1 MSSFVSLIVIHA
13 AFKSGTNYKPQKIL
27 EDWKNW
33 MKKKETKSFVIHN
46 VEISSDDHGYGF
58 NENSE

>member
-13 AFKSGTNYKPQKIL
+13 AFKSRTNYKPQKIL

-33 MKKKETKSFVIHN
+33 MKKKETKSFIIHN
-46 VEISSDDHGYGF
+46 VEISSDDHG
-58 NENSE
+58 